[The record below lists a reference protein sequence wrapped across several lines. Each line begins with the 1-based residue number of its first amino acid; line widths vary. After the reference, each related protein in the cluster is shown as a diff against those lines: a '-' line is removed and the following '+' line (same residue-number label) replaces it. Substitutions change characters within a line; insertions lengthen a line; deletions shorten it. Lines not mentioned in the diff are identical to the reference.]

1 LSAYSIY
8 QEESP
13 LERRVNFTNFLNH
26 LFSIWSFMYIAVA
39 SPSIFGFVA
48 IIISTFSL
56 ESEILL
62 NSPSKF
68 KSHMKT
74 QLIGEILHQSM

>member
-1 LSAYSIY
+1 
-8 QEESP
+8 
-13 LERRVNFTNFLNH
+13 
-26 LFSIWSFMYIAVA
+26 MYIAVA
-39 SPSIFGFVA
+39 SHSIFGFVA

-62 NSPSKF
+62 NNHSKF

-74 QLIGEILHQSM
+74 QLIGEILPPSI